1 MEEKWRALLNKV
13 KPLYNFITN
22 QKTVKTARITYL
34 VTWNLFLLVIM
45 TVLIGSAFVFGIG
58 AGYFASLVKDEPIR
72 SYDRMKKDIYDYTA
86 TSELY
91 FANNVYLGKLRT
103 DLEREEVQLD
113 QISNYLI
120 DGVIATEDE
129 YFYQHQGIVPKAVF
143 RAIFQEL
150 TSSQIQTGGSTLT
163 QQLIKNQILTDEV
176 SFQRKASELLLALR
190 LEKFFSKKEILEA
203 YLNVATFG
211 RNSSGRNI
219 AGVQAAA
226 KGIFGKSARDLTLPE
241 AAFIAG
247 LPQSPFGYTPFT
259 NEGKIKKNLEP
270 SIRRMKTVLKRMY
283 DNGYITEQQY
293 NQAAAY
299 DITKDFIGPASI
311 TSEKYPWLTAE
322 IESRAIDILTLELAK
337 KDGHS
342 EQELKTNKAL
352 YHKYQ
357 THASH
362 DLHQNGYK
370 IYTTIDKDIYDAMQ
384 KVKDNYPYYG
394 PDKPQTVTDPDTGGM
409 KTIME
414 PVEVGAMLIENK
426 TGKIISFVAGRDFQR
441 QQLNHATSAL
451 RQNGSTMKPLL
462 VYGPAI
468 EMGKISPGTRLADV
482 ESHLDPAHPEKV
494 WPHNYD
500 YRYNG
505 LVSARYALA
514 KSYNVPAILVYES
527 ILNQNPAKYLEK
539 MGFSSLTKDDY
550 TNPAAGIGSISGGVT
565 IEENTNAFTT
575 FANSGKFIDAYV
587 IEKIVDKR
595 GKVIYKHE
603 VKPVDVFTPQT
614 AFLTLDMMRDVI
626 KMGTASGIK
635 NRLDFTADWA
645 GKTGTGVNYYDSWFV
660 ASNPNITFGIWTGYD
675 TQKSLETPGMSYSQ
689 RTNNLWAQLIN
700 AAYKINPTLIAPK
713 ESFQM
718 PSGIVKRSICAASG
732 LLPSDACRE
741 AGLVESDYFN
751 DKYVPTKVDDSLMNG
766 KLVTIGGKKYLA
778 LKSTPSEFTQT
789 GVLLNQDF
797 IARMAGKNFTD
808 YSELIPDQAGWRKVF
823 ASASKIS
830 DNGKNPDPVNVT
842 VSDHTLSWTSPPDR
856 DVVGYRIYRGGASS
870 AKVASIPASG
880 SVLKFTADSGTYY
893 ITAVDIAGRESAP
906 SNLVTV
912 GTVIVPN

>member
-1 MEEKWRALLNKV
+1 
-13 KPLYNFITN
+13 
-22 QKTVKTARITYL
+22 
-34 VTWNLFLLVIM
+34 
-45 TVLIGSAFVFGIG
+45 
-58 AGYFASLVKDEPIR
+58 
-72 SYDRMKKDIYDYTA
+72 
-86 TSELY
+86 
-91 FANNVYLGKLRT
+91 
-103 DLEREEVQLD
+103 
-113 QISNYLI
+113 
-120 DGVIATEDE
+120 
-129 YFYQHQGIVPKAVF
+129 
-143 RAIFQEL
+143 
-150 TSSQIQTGGSTLT
+150 
-163 QQLIKNQILTDEV
+163 
-176 SFQRKASELLLALR
+176 
-190 LEKFFSKKEILEA
+190 
-203 YLNVATFG
+203 
-211 RNSSGRNI
+211 
-219 AGVQAAA
+219 
-226 KGIFGKSARDLTLPE
+226 
-241 AAFIAG
+241 
-247 LPQSPFGYTPFT
+247 
-259 NEGKIKKNLEP
+259 
-270 SIRRMKTVLKRMY
+270 MKTVLKRMY

-384 KVKDNYPYYG
+384 KVKDTYPYYG
-394 PDKPQTVTDPDTGGM
+394 PDKPQTVTDPDTGEM

-565 IEENTNAFTT
+565 VEENTNAFTT

-614 AFLTLDMMRDVI
+614 AFLTL
-626 KMGTASGIK
+626 
-635 NRLDFTADWA
+635 RL
-645 GKTGTGVNYYDSWFV
+645 
-660 ASNPNITFGIWTGYD
+660 
-675 TQKSLETPGMSYSQ
+675 Q
-689 RTNNLWAQLIN
+689 
-700 AAYKINPTLIAPK
+700 
-713 ESFQM
+713 
-718 PSGIVKRSICAASG
+718 
-732 LLPSDACRE
+732 
-741 AGLVESDYFN
+741 
-751 DKYVPTKVDDSLMNG
+751 
-766 KLVTIGGKKYLA
+766 
-778 LKSTPSEFTQT
+778 
-789 GVLLNQDF
+789 
-797 IARMAGKNFTD
+797 
-808 YSELIPDQAGWRKVF
+808 
-823 ASASKIS
+823 
-830 DNGKNPDPVNVT
+830 
-842 VSDHTLSWTSPPDR
+842 
-856 DVVGYRIYRGGASS
+856 VGS
-870 AKVASIPASG
+870 
-880 SVLKFTADSGTYY
+880 
-893 ITAVDIAGRESAP
+893 
-906 SNLVTV
+906 
-912 GTVIVPN
+912 